1 MRSLIAKLVL
11 TSQGP
16 FKFSISRALYS
27 IRRSW
32 HARSIWIDWRLK
44 ENGIFISVDLSLSN
58 ICPTSSSRGY
68 EILAKAIWRLPLLS
82 MVDIWEQFSTRYNYV
97 EVPGKHK
104 FWNIVRCVQTLYFCT
119 KYSWTFLTTLLV
131 CFLVYLWNF
140 AFHFAFWTLT
150 KILTFYDIVCVVEL
164 FRENRDQCCSTTIQQ
179 SQHCLYL
186 RLDEAFIGVRV
197 MDLW

>member
-58 ICPTSSSRGY
+58 ICPSTSSSRGY
-68 EILAKAIWRLPLLS
+68 EILARAIWRLPLLS
-82 MVDIWEQFSTRYNYV
+82 MVDIFISVFHMVQLCWGLMLRCLL
-97 EVPGKHK
+97 
-104 FWNIVRCVQTLYFCT
+104 NITFGILWDVCKLCTFVRNIRELFFILRRPLFVYWSI
-119 KYSWTFLTTLLV
+119 YETLL
-131 CFLVYLWNF
+131 FILLFELWQ
-140 AFHFAFWTLT
+140 
-150 KILTFYDIVCVVEL
+150 K
-164 FRENRDQCCSTTIQQ
+164 
-179 SQHCLYL
+179 
-186 RLDEAFIGVRV
+186 
-197 MDLW
+197 

>member
-32 HARSIWIDWRLK
+32 HARSIWIEWRLK

-58 ICPTSSSRGY
+58 ICPTSSSSRGY

-82 MVDIWEQFSTRYNYV
+82 MVDVWEQFSTRYNYV
-97 EVPGKHK
+97 EVPGKHN
-104 FWNIVRCVQTLYFCT
+104 FWNIVRCVQTFYLRNIRELSFCPLLHFT
-119 KYSWTFLTTLLV
+119 KFFYPAPCLFLGLFMKICISF
-131 CFLVYLWNF
+131 CFLRFDKN
-140 AFHFAFWTLT
+140 
-150 KILTFYDIVCVVEL
+150 TFFIW
-164 FRENRDQCCSTTIQQ
+164 
-179 SQHCLYL
+179 HCL
-186 RLDEAFIGVRV
+186 RSRTF
-197 MDLW
+197 

>member
-58 ICPTSSSRGY
+58 ICPTSSSSRGY
-68 EILAKAIWRLPLLS
+68 EILARAIWRLPLLS
-82 MVDIWEQFSTRYNYV
+82 MVDIFISVFHMVQLCWGLMLRCLL
-97 EVPGKHK
+97 
-104 FWNIVRCVQTLYFCT
+104 NITFGILWDVCKLCTFVRNIRELFFYF
-119 KYSWTFLTTLLV
+119 TTPLV

-140 AFHFAFWTLT
+140 AFHFAFWTFSFYVMLGT
-150 KILTFYDIVCVVEL
+150 KIT
-164 FRENRDQCCSTTIQQ
+164 
-179 SQHCLYL
+179 L
-186 RLDEAFIGVRV
+186 R
-197 MDLW
+197 

>member
-68 EILAKAIWRLPLLS
+68 EILAKAISRLPLLS
-82 MVDIWEQFSTRYNYV
+82 MVDIWEQFSTLYNYI
-97 EVPGKHK
+97 EVPGKHN

-119 KYSWTFLTTLLV
+119 KYSWTFFFLRRPFFVSWSFCETL
-131 CFLVYLWNF
+131 
-140 AFHFAFWTLT
+140 HF
-150 KILTFYDIVCVVEL
+150 ILL
-164 FRENRDQCCSTTIQQ
+164 F
-179 SQHCLYL
+179 
-186 RLDEAFIGVRV
+186 
-197 MDLW
+197 DLWQKYLLFMILSA

>member
-58 ICPTSSSRGY
+58 ICPTSTSSRGY

-82 MVDIWEQFSTRYNYV
+82 VVDIWEQFSTRYNYV
-97 EVPGKHK
+97 EVPGKHN
-104 FWNIVRCVQTLYFCT
+104 FWNIVRCVQTLYFVRNIRELSFCPLPHFIQFF
-119 KYSWTFLTTLLV
+119 YPALA
-131 CFLVYLWNF
+131 CFLVYLWRF
-140 AFHFAFWTLT
+140 AFHFVFCAVT
-150 KILTFYDIVCVVEL
+150 KIFSLHDIVCVAEL

-186 RLDEAFIGVRV
+186 R
-197 MDLW
+197 

>member
-58 ICPTSSSRGY
+58 ICPTSSSSRGY
-68 EILAKAIWRLPLLS
+68 EILARAIWRLPLLS
-82 MVDIWEQFSTRYNYV
+82 MVDIWEQFSTWYNYV
-97 EVPGKHK
+97 EVPFEHN

-119 KYSWTFLTTLLV
+119 EYSWTFFYFTTPLV
-131 CFLVYLWNF
+131 CLLVYLWNF

-150 KILTFYDIVCVVEL
+150 KIVNTYFLWYCLRCWTF
-164 FRENRDQCCSTTIQQ
+164 
-179 SQHCLYL
+179 
-186 RLDEAFIGVRV
+186 
-197 MDLW
+197 